1 MNLGIAGRT
10 EPLETVGFAGPSHS
24 FADQQKRIFRETWRM
39 WDAGGGIDG
48 FPFLQDGNLFPA
60 VGRAVVKVHAA
71 FQHRHVFVRGVDV
84 KFRPVLP
91 PPGDEHQRIIAL
103 PQHFH
108 VPSGL

>member
-1 MNLGIAGRT
+1 
-10 EPLETVGFAGPSHS
+10 
-24 FADQQKRIFRETWRM
+24 M
-39 WDAGGGIDG
+39 WDAGGGRP
-48 FPFLQDGNLFPA
+48 FPLPS
-60 VGRAVVKVHAA
+60 GRQSLPCRRACGSEGHAA